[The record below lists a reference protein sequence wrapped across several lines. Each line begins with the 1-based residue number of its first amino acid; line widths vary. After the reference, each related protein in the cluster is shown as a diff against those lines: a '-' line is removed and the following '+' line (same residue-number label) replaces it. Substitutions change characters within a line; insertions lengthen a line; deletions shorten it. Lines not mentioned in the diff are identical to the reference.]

1 MNSLLT
7 LTIKGFKNISC
18 ITLTSQ
24 TISLQHH
31 ALYTY
36 THSNNQLTA
45 SCFVHIH
52 TLKQSAYIIM
62 LCTHTHTQT
71 ISLQHHA
78 LYTYTHSNNQLTAS
92 CFVHIHTLKQ
102 SACIILVLGCT
113 SLHKALTMCSM
124 FWITRSA
131 SLSGVVFA
139 VLMPLEPTNIRMR
152 RHPLYVCTSR
162 QTIASSVL
170 YTPSYRLL

>member
-1 MNSLLT
+1 
-7 LTIKGFKNISC
+7 
-18 ITLTSQ
+18 
-24 TISLQHH
+24 
-31 ALYTY
+31 
-36 THSNNQLTA
+36 
-45 SCFVHIH
+45 
-52 TLKQSAYIIM
+52 M
-62 LCTHTHTQT
+62 LWTHTHTQT

-102 SACIILVLGCT
+102 SACIILVLRCT

-162 QTIASSVL
+162 QTLASSVL
-170 YTPSYRLL
+170 YTPSYRLLWNIFPGKNSWACERASLQKWTTSFYFVINLK